1 MNTVV
6 SSEVLILGP
15 VVAGS
20 RAQSGPPKFPAPS
33 RPHLMPTESAFA
45 ADIMRPPFWHS
56 AGLAVTAEL
65 LLIGLGVWVMTGQ
78 MPRTATPSPVTS
90 VKLITHHRIPPR
102 PVVEPPPPVDPAET
116 LAPAPVLPRL
126 MPLTPVTGG
135 LAVPRALLLPHP
147 PVSRSAPAQ
156 TVVNPLALYAAILR
170 EQIRAALV
178 IPSIARQ
185 MGLRGKTLV
194 EFRLQPDGRM
204 LWARVVHSS
213 GFSILDHAALAA
225 VRGADFPP
233 FEPRMSRADTT
244 FVLWVHLNVSA

>member
-1 MNTVV
+1 MNTVA
-6 SSEVLILGP
+6 SSEVLILSP
-15 VVAGS
+15 AAAGT
-20 RAQSGPPKFPAPS
+20 RAQSVPPEPPASS
-33 RPHLMPTESAFA
+33 RPYVMPAESAFS
-45 ADIMRPPFWHS
+45 ADVMRPPFWHS

-65 LLIGLGVWVMTGQ
+65 LLVGLGIWMMTRP

-90 VKLITHHRIPPR
+90 VKLVTHHRIPPR
-102 PVVEPPPPVDPAET
+102 PVVEPPPPVDPTET

-126 MPLTPVTGG
+126 MPLTPVAGG
-135 LAVPRALLLPHP
+135 LAVPRALFLPHP

-213 GFSILDHAALAA
+213 GFGILDHAALTA

-233 FEPRMSRADTT
+233 FEPRMTRTDTT